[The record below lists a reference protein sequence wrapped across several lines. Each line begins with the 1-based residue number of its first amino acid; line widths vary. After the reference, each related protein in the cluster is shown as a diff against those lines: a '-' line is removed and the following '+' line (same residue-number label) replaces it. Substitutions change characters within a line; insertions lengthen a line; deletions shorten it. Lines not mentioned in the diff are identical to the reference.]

1 LRGCRNTLQK
11 LINVP
16 KMVNVDS
23 AFRSMKILIL
33 TTVLLGVSLAAFSQ
47 RTLVLEKIGTSRRY
61 AFHLGDEVKV
71 LTIKEKSIHK
81 SYLWNLTDSTMT
93 IGPRTVVPLSD
104 VATVYKDHHFPKLMS
119 KFLMIM
125 GGGYIVLDAFNN
137 LINNKQVFVPQTWYI
152 GGGIMLAGVAIIPL
166 WQTKHKIGIH
176 WKLKIMEINLE

>member
-1 LRGCRNTLQK
+1 LRLRRSNLPK
-11 LINVP
+11 LTNVP
-16 KMVNVDS
+16 KMANVDS
-23 AFRSMKILIL
+23 VFRSMKILIL
-33 TTVLLGVSLAAFSQ
+33 TGVLLALSLVAFSQ

-61 AFHLGDEVKV
+61 AFHLGDDLKV
-71 LTIKEKSIHK
+71 QTIKEKTIHK

-104 VATVYKDHHFPKLMS
+104 VAAVYKDHHFPKLIS
-119 KFLMIM
+119 KFLLIM

-152 GGGIMLAGVAIIPL
+152 GGGIMLAGVAIIPF
-166 WQTKHKIGIH
+166 WQTKHKIGIR